1 MSSVPSGHP
10 LRFFF
15 RSASFFMWEV
25 INLADLPGWGKKVT
39 ACSRWLFFGSGELGD
54 ELRFEIQ
61 IDQISIFVYLH
72 RFFQGVEVLYRLPA
86 DLGDLFQVDGVGSG
100 SSGFEGDGEE
110 GYFFF
115 VVYEVGGEHDVGE
128 VVVFRESAD
137 VFVYQ
142 VCAHQAEGGVG
153 IRDFYVEDHAKE
165 EAYRIFYELSG
176 FSVTTDFTVSDD
188 GIERVSFFP
197 ELFKFCRVGLSVR
210 VSLENVICV
219 IFDGITVAVKHCGTV
234 STVGFIQGD
243 KQWMIF
249 HLGFDK
255 LQSIIFTAVVN
266 DYQAGFAFFV
276 VTFYDRVP
284 VPDGLFYIFRLIIC
298 RNYDK

>member
-15 RSASFFMWEV
+15 RSASFFMWEY
-25 INLADLPGWGKKVT
+25 INLADSPGWVKKVT

-54 ELRFEIQ
+54 GLCFEIQ

-72 RFFQGVEVLYRLPA
+72 RFLQGAEVLYCLPS
-86 DLGDLFQVDGVGSG
+86 DLGDLFQVDGIGSG
-100 SSGFEGDGEE
+100 LSWFEGDGDES
-110 GYFFF
+110 YFFF
-115 VVYEVGGEHDVGE
+115 IVYEISSKHDVRK

-165 EAYRIFYELSG
+165 KAYRIFYELSG
-176 FSVTTDFTVSDD
+176 FSVTTDFAVSDD

-197 ELFKFCRVGLSVR
+197 KLFEFCRVGLAVR
-210 VSLENVICV
+210 VSMENVICV
-219 IFDGITVAVKHCGTV
+219 IFDGITVAVEHCGTV
-234 STVGFIQGD
+234 SAVGFIQGD
-243 KQWMIF
+243 EQWMIF

>member
-1 MSSVPSGHP
+1 
-10 LRFFF
+10 
-15 RSASFFMWEV
+15 MWEY
-25 INLADLPGWGKKVT
+25 INLADSPGWVKKVT

-54 ELRFEIQ
+54 GLCFEIQ

-72 RFFQGVEVLYRLPA
+72 RFLQGAEVLYCLPS
-86 DLGDLFQVDGVGSG
+86 DLGDLFQVDGIGSG
-100 SSGFEGDGEE
+100 LSWFEGDGDES
-110 GYFFF
+110 YFFF
-115 VVYEVGGEHDVGE
+115 IVYEIGSKHDVRK

-137 VFVYQ
+137 VFVYK
-142 VCAHQAEGGVG
+142 VGAHQAEGGVG

-176 FSVTTDFTVSDD
+176 FSVTTDFAVSDD

-219 IFDGITVAVKHCGTV
+219 IFDGITVAVEHCGTV
-234 STVGFIQGD
+234 SAVGFIQGD
-243 KQWMIF
+243 EQWMIF

>member
-1 MSSVPSGHP
+1 MGIH
-10 LRFFF
+10 
-15 RSASFFMWEV
+15 
-25 INLADLPGWGKKVT
+25 
-39 ACSRWLFFGSGELGD
+39 
-54 ELRFEIQ
+54 FEIQ

-72 RFFQGVEVLYRLPA
+72 RFLQGVEVLYCLPA

-197 ELFKFCRVGLSVR
+197 EGFKFVGVGLAVGVGLEDIVSSVFNG
-210 VSLENVICV
+210 VAVTVENS
-219 IFDGITVAVKHCGTV
+219 GTVAAVWLG
-234 STVGFIQGD
+234 QGD
-243 KQWMIF
+243 
-249 HLGFDK
+249 
-255 LQSIIFTAVVN
+255 
-266 DYQAGFAFFV
+266 
-276 VTFYDRVP
+276 
-284 VPDGLFYIFRLIIC
+284 
-298 RNYDK
+298 

>member
-1 MSSVPSGHP
+1 MG
-10 LRFFF
+10 
-15 RSASFFMWEV
+15 
-25 INLADLPGWGKKVT
+25 I
-39 ACSRWLFFGSGELGD
+39 
-54 ELRFEIQ
+54 RFEIQ

-153 IRDFYVEDHAKE
+153 IRDFYSEDQAE
-165 EAYRIFYELSG
+165 EKADCVFYEFSG
-176 FSVTTDFTVSDD
+176 FSVATYSAATDYCIIPTPLVPKWLEF
-188 GIERVSFFP
+188 
-197 ELFKFCRVGLSVR
+197 VR
-210 VSLENVICV
+210 VRL
-219 IFDGITVAVKHCGTV
+219 TV
-234 STVGFIQGD
+234 
-243 KQWMIF
+243 
-249 HLGFDK
+249 
-255 LQSIIFTAVVN
+255 
-266 DYQAGFAFFV
+266 
-276 VTFYDRVP
+276 
-284 VPDGLFYIFRLIIC
+284 
-298 RNYDK
+298 